1 MIVMVVKLEKPVM
14 IIHDGSV
21 KTFEGAVDTP
31 DKELADKL
39 IANGGVTVRAKPKPE
54 QQAE

>member
-1 MIVMVVKLEKPVM
+1 MVVKLEKPVM

-21 KTFEGAVDTP
+21 KTFEGVVDTP

-39 IANGGVTVRAKPKPE
+39 IASGGVAVKAKPKP
-54 QQAE
+54 QAQPE

>member
-21 KTFEGAVDTP
+21 KTFEGVVDTP
-31 DKELADKL
+31 DKGLADKL
-39 IANGGVTVRAKPKPE
+39 IANGGNAIKAKPKPE
-54 QQAE
+54 TTAE